1 MIKDKLKRDII
12 KKISENQ
19 IKDLNSFFIY
29 IEDYFQKTKYEPA
42 NINNTYGIYNTS
54 INNGDMI
61 YIAKDDENVLMYLK
75 KFIILWNQLEKLD
88 LITSVPF
95 DEKLIPIVSSRST
108 KKNIKPI
115 DHLFLI
121 SKDYINKIIVAD
133 VDNLQKFISHKFLS
147 DEEMNYR
154 KEHTSRIIA
163 QIFTFILVVTALI
176 QSLRSCNIEQ
186 KENLSIKDNN
196 KNPKSELINSI
207 NNHSR

>member
-1 MIKDKLKRDII
+1 MIKDKFKRDII

-19 IKDLNSFFIY
+19 IKDLNSFFLY
-29 IEDYFQKTKYEPA
+29 IEDYFHKTEYEPA
-42 NINNTYGIYNTS
+42 NINNTHQINNTS
-54 INNGDMI
+54 IKSGDII
-61 YIAKDDENVLMYLK
+61 YIAKDDEKVLMLLK

-108 KKNIKPI
+108 KKVIHPI
-115 DHLFLI
+115 DHLHLI

-163 QIFTFILVVTALI
+163 QIFTFILVITALI
-176 QSLRSCNIEQ
+176 QSLRTCSLEQ
-186 KENLSIKDNN
+186 YEDPPIKNN
-196 KNPKSELINSI
+196 TRIELIDTTI
-207 NNHSR
+207 IDTILE